1 MDGFQDIQLQGL
13 HPWALSGV
21 WVLWVQQTFFG
32 SFSLA
37 GCSAC
42 GIWQRRPLLV
52 AARGPLTFAKFNFAL
67 SPQSLPGA
75 LSPSV
80 APDLRWLGCFISYA
94 AGRTFWYNV
103 TVLVKMDL
111 NELIRVDSHLLN
123 HSRLLHSVVWTKTT
137 PPSLCPWFCYFLLL
151 LCSARLIFFFVLFL
165 IISVFLI
172 PECQLHP

>member
-1 MDGFQDIQLQGL
+1 MDGFQDIQLQCL
-13 HPWALSGV
+13 HPWAEWCVGAVGPANL
-21 WVLWVQQTFFG
+21 LG

-52 AARGPLTFAKFNFAL
+52 ATRGPLTFAKFNPAL

-137 PPSLCPWFCYFLLL
+137 PPSLCPWFCYFLLP
-151 LCSARLIFFFVLFL
+151 LCSARLIFFFVLLL